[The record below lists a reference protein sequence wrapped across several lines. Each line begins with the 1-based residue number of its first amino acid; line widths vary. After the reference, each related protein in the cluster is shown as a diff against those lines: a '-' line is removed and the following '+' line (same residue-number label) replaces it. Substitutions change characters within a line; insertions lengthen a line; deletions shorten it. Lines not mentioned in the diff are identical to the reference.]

1 MVLLLVTQAN
11 RPLGRRSGKKMIK
24 QVLEYINVSLFAEI
38 ALLIFAITFIAIV
51 LRTLT
56 TRSEITKKQ
65 ANIVLGDKAE
75 E

>member
-1 MVLLLVTQAN
+1 
-11 RPLGRRSGKKMIK
+11 MIK

-51 LRTLT
+51 LRTLM

-65 ANIVLGDKAE
+65 ANIVLGDQAE